1 MNECK
6 FKAMPAKQIIKED
19 SAEVEEQDFL
29 ILMYI
34 KNNIGS

>member
-1 MNECK
+1 MNASLRQCL
-6 FKAMPAKQIIKED
+6 QNKED
-19 SAEVEEQDFL
+19 SAEGEQDFL